1 MRPLSFCHLTTFYPP
16 HNFGGDGIG
25 VQRLCRGLARRGHRV
40 TVVHE
45 TDAYTALSPRPP
57 AAAEPEPD
65 GIEVVRLASRAPR
78 LSLLL
83 TQQLGRPVVNR
94 ARLERLLAAGRFD
107 VINYHNV
114 SLVGGPG
121 LFALGDAAKLYMAH
135 EHWLVCPSHVLWR
148 HGRELC
154 TGRECLRCV
163 LHHGRPPQLW
173 RSTGA
178 LARLGKHVDTFIA
191 MSEFSRAKHAEFG
204 FPFDMTVLP
213 YFLPDPAPGAE
224 APGRPDGEPPHPRP
238 YFLFVGRLELIK
250 GLDDVIPL
258 FERFEGADLV
268 VCGTGEHEDALRRL
282 AGDNPRVHFKGR
294 VPQEQLERYYAH
306 ARALIVPSVCY
317 ETFGIILIEA
327 FRAGTPV
334 IARRLGPFPEI
345 VEHARAGALFSDAQ
359 ELEAALSR
367 LLAEP
372 EERDAMARRGWR
384 AYRDTWSESAVLPR
398 YEDVARE
405 ALERRGARARS

>member
-1 MRPLSFCHLTTFYPP
+1 MNPLSFCHLTTFYPP

-25 VQRLCRGLARRGHRV
+25 VQRLCRGLAKRGHEI

-45 TDAYTALSPRPP
+45 TDAYSALSPRAP
-57 AAAEPEPD
+57 AEPEPEPD
-65 GIEVVRLASRAPR
+65 GIEVVRLASKRPK

-94 ARLERLLAAGRFD
+94 ARLERLFAERDFD

-163 LHHGRPPQLW
+163 LNHRRPPQLW

-178 LARLGKHVDTFIA
+178 IARLGKHVDTFIA
-191 MSEFSRAKHAEFG
+191 MSEFSKAKHAEFG

-213 YFLPDPAPGAE
+213 YFLPDPQPGERAPERA
-224 APGRPDGEPPHPRP
+224 DGDSPHPRP

-268 VCGTGEHEDALRRL
+268 ICGTGEHEDALKRL
-282 AGDNPRVHFKGR
+282 AQGNPRVHFKGR
-294 VPQEQLERYYAH
+294 VSQEDLERHYAH

-317 ETFGIILIEA
+317 ETFGIILIES

-334 IARRLGPFPEI
+334 VARRLGPFPEI
-345 VEHARAGALFSDAQ
+345 VEHAGAGALFSNDE
-359 ELEAALSR
+359 ELEAALR
-367 LLAEP
+367 GLLERP
-372 EERDAMARRGWR
+372 EERDAMARRGWE

-398 YEDVARE
+398 YEELARE
-405 ALERRGARARS
+405 ALERKRMRSR